1 MKHLERRHFVVQ
13 DLEVRN
19 SEESGTKIVGH
30 AAVFN
35 SLSEDLGGFREK
47 IEPGAFKESIKTADV
62 RALFN
67 HDPNF
72 VLGRTLAGTLSLS
85 EDDKGLAIEITPPD
99 TQAARD
105 LMTSMQR
112 GDISQMSFGFRTKT
126 DRWETI
132 DGEDV
137 RTLVEVD
144 IFDVSPVTYPA
155 YAETDAAVRSMNSW
169 KEKSENKDKDEL
181 REIELD
187 AAKRKIKLVKLY

>member
-1 MKHLERRHFVVQ
+1 MKNFERRHFVLQ
-13 DLEVRN
+13 NLEVRA
-19 SEESGTKIVGH
+19 SEENGAKIVGY

-35 SLSEDLGGFREK
+35 SLSENLGGFREK

-72 VLGRTLAGTLSLS
+72 VLGRTLSGTLLLS
-85 EDDKGLAIEITPPD
+85 EDDKGLAIEISPPD

-132 DGEDV
+132 DGENV

-155 YAETDAAVRSMNSW
+155 YAETDAAVRSLNSW
-169 KEKSENKDKDEL
+169 KGEDETKKEEQ
-181 REIELD
+181 REIELET
-187 AAKRKIKLVKLY
+187 AKRKVKLAKLF